1 MFYNFFKEI
10 KAMRRVSVSLLA
22 VVLILMFLFPLITL
36 AGDIIKVGG
45 TGSALATMRAIA
57 DKFEKE
63 NPGIKVEVLPS
74 LGSTGGIKAVLK
86 GAIDVAVSGREL
98 NDNEKRGSGGKQ
110 EEFAKSPF
118 IFVTNKNNLTNIT
131 IKEIIQIYEGA
142 KTAWPDGKRI
152 RLVLRPE
159 NEAST
164 IVLMGISPEIRDAF
178 EKAFKR
184 QGMVTAITDQEC
196 AEILQKMPDSFG
208 ILTLDQLISEKRL
221 LNALS
226 LDGVKPTVQ
235 AIANGSYKFYKPFYI
250 VTTDKT
256 SEPAKKFISYLFTTK
271 GIKILEGNGYL
282 VIRR

>member
-1 MFYNFFKEI
+1 
-10 KAMRRVSVSLLA
+10 MRRLSVSVFA
-22 VVLILMFLFPLITL
+22 VVLILMFLFPLTAF
-36 AGDIIKVGG
+36 AGDVIKVGG

-57 DKFEKE
+57 DIFEKE
-63 NPGIKVEVLPS
+63 NPGVKVEVLPS
-74 LGSTGGIKAVLK
+74 LGSTGGIKAVIK

-98 NDNEKRGSGGKQ
+98 NDNEKGEGTKQ
-110 EEFAKSPF
+110 EEFARSPF
-118 IFVTNKNNLTNIT
+118 IFVTNKNNATNIT
-131 IKEIIQIYEGA
+131 IKEILQIYKGT

-159 NEAST
+159 NEASS
-164 IVLMGISPEIRDAF
+164 IVLMGTSPEIRDAF

-208 ILTLDQLISEKRL
+208 ILTLDQLISEKLL

-226 LDGVKPTVQ
+226 LDGVKPTVK
-235 AIANGSYKFYKPFYI
+235 AIVNGSYKFYKPFYI

-271 GIKILEGNGYL
+271 GIKILEKNGYL